1 MADVF
6 GWPRLVSARG
16 DGKPRVMQRRILHIE
31 PDGTISHVDY
41 DDAQPVLL
49 TRSFLADP
57 QRYLPHLSQDDS

>member
-1 MADVF
+1 
-6 GWPRLVSARG
+6 
-16 DGKPRVMQRRILHIE
+16 MQRRILHIE